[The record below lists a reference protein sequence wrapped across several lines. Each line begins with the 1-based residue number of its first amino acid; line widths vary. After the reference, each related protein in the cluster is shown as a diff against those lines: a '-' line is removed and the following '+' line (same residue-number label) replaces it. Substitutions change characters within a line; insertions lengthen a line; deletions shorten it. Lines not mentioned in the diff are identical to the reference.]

1 MPELPE
7 VETVCKGLSG
17 VLEGRRLVHVALHRP
32 DLRVPFPAGFAD
44 RLTGRMVTAVR
55 RRAKYYQWLLDD
67 GWAVVGHLGMSG
79 TFEVSPPGS
88 NRPPPGKHD
97 HVVIETDAGAIVTF
111 RDPRRF
117 GLMTLIP
124 QAELETHPMLAD
136 IGPEP
141 LDDDAFSGPVLAA
154 RLKDKKTPIKAA
166 LLDQGVV
173 AGVGNIYA
181 CEALYRAG
189 ISPKRLAHTVQ
200 GARADKLAAAVKA
213 VLKDAIASGGSS
225 LRDHIRPDGEL
236 GYFQH
241 SFDVYGR
248 TGEACANAA
257 CGAPILQIP
266 QAGRSTFYCSRC
278 QR

>member
-7 VETVCKGLSG
+7 VETVRRGLMPAMQG
-17 VLEGRRLVHVALHRP
+17 KRLDAVIPRRP
-32 DLRVPFPAGFAD
+32 DLRFPLPDGFGQ
-44 RLTGRMVTAVR
+44 RLTGRTVAAIR
-55 RRAKYYQWLLDD
+55 RRAKFLMFDLDSPD
-67 GWAVVGHLGMSG
+67 VLIAHLGMSG
-79 TFEVSPPGS
+79 SFRLGAAAFPEE
-88 NRPPPGKHD
+88 KHD
-97 HVVIETDAGAIVTF
+97 HVIFKMSGGGEVHYN
-111 RDPRRF
+111 DPRRF
-117 GLMTLIP
+117 GFMDLWPAADL
-124 QAELETHPMLAD
+124 AAHPMLARL
-136 IGPEP
+136 GPEP

-200 GARADKLAAAVKA
+200 GARADRLAQAVKA

-257 CGAPILQIP
+257 CGAPIRQIP

>member
-7 VETVCKGLSG
+7 VETVRRGLMPAMQG
-17 VLEGRRLVHVALHRP
+17 QRLDAVIPRRP
-32 DLRVPFPAGFAD
+32 DLRFPLPDGFGQ
-44 RLTGRMVTAVR
+44 RLTGRTVVDIR
-55 RRAKYYQWLLDD
+55 RRAKFLMVDLDSPD
-67 GWAVVGHLGMSG
+67 VLIAHLGMSG
-79 TFEVSPPGS
+79 SFRLGAQAFPEE
-88 NRPPPGKHD
+88 KHD
-97 HVVIETDAGAIVTF
+97 HVIFKMSGGGEVHYN
-111 RDPRRF
+111 DPRRF
-117 GLMTLIP
+117 GFMDLWPAADL
-124 QAELETHPMLAD
+124 ANHPMLAKL
-136 IGPEP
+136 GPEP

-200 GARADKLAAAVKA
+200 GARAEKLAQAVKA
-213 VLKDAIASGGSS
+213 VLTDAIASGGSS

-241 SFDVYGR
+241 AFDVYGR

>member
-7 VETVCKGLSG
+7 VETVRRGLMPAMQG
-17 VLEGRRLVHVALHRP
+17 QRLDAVIPRRP
-32 DLRVPFPAGFAD
+32 DLRFPLPDGFGQ
-44 RLTGRMVTAVR
+44 RLTGRTVVDIR
-55 RRAKYYQWLLDD
+55 RRAKFLMVDLDSPD
-67 GWAVVGHLGMSG
+67 VLIAHLGMSG
-79 TFEVSPPGS
+79 SFRLGAQAFPEE
-88 NRPPPGKHD
+88 KHD
-97 HVVIETDAGAIVTF
+97 HVIFKMSGGGEVHYN
-111 RDPRRF
+111 DPRRF
-117 GLMTLIP
+117 GFMDLWPAADL
-124 QAELETHPMLAD
+124 ANHPMLAKL
-136 IGPEP
+136 GPEP

-200 GARADKLAAAVKA
+200 GARAEKLALAVKA
-213 VLKDAIASGGSS
+213 VLTDAIASGGSS

>member
-7 VETVCKGLSG
+7 VETVRRGLMPAMQG
-17 VLEGRRLVHVALHRP
+17 QRLDAVIPRWPNLRFPLP
-32 DLRVPFPAGFAD
+32 DGFGQ
-44 RLTGRMVTAVR
+44 RLTGRTVVDIR
-55 RRAKYYQWLLDD
+55 RRAKFLMFDLDSPD
-67 GWAVVGHLGMSG
+67 VLIAHLGMSG
-79 TFEVSPPGS
+79 SFRLGAHAFPEE
-88 NRPPPGKHD
+88 KHD
-97 HVVIETDAGAIVTF
+97 HVIFKMSGGGEVHYN
-111 RDPRRF
+111 DPRRF
-117 GLMTLIP
+117 GFMDLWAAADL
-124 QAELETHPMLAD
+124 ASYPMLAKL
-136 IGPEP
+136 GPEP
-141 LDDDAFSGPVLAA
+141 LDDDAFSGAVLAA
-154 RLKDKKTPIKAA
+154 RLKGRKTPIKAA

-200 GARADKLAAAVKA
+200 GARAEKLAQAVKA
-213 VLKDAIASGGSS
+213 VLKEAIASGGSS

>member
-7 VETVCKGLSG
+7 VETVRRGLMPAMQG
-17 VLEGRRLVHVALHRP
+17 LRLDAVIPRRP
-32 DLRVPFPAGFAD
+32 DLRFPLPDGFGQ
-44 RLTGRMVTAVR
+44 RLTGRTVAAIR
-55 RRAKYYQWLLDD
+55 RRAKFLMFDLDSPD
-67 GWAVVGHLGMSG
+67 VLIAHLGMSG
-79 TFEVSPPGS
+79 SFRLGAQAFPEE
-88 NRPPPGKHD
+88 KHD
-97 HVVIETDAGAIVTF
+97 HVIFKMSGGGEVHYN
-111 RDPRRF
+111 DPRRF
-117 GLMTLIP
+117 GFMDLWPAADL
-124 QAELETHPMLAD
+124 AAHPMLAKL
-136 IGPEP
+136 GPEP

-200 GARADKLAAAVKA
+200 GARAERLAQAVKA
-213 VLKDAIASGGSS
+213 VLTDAIASGGSS

-257 CGAPILQIP
+257 CGQPIRQIP

>member
-7 VETVCKGLSG
+7 VETVRRGLMPAMQG
-17 VLEGRRLVHVALHRP
+17 KRLDAVIPRRP
-32 DLRVPFPAGFAD
+32 DLRFPLPDGFGQ
-44 RLTGRMVTAVR
+44 RLTGRTVVAIR
-55 RRAKYYQWLLDD
+55 RRAKFLMIDLNSPDVLI
-67 GWAVVGHLGMSG
+67 AHLGMSG
-79 TFEVSPPGS
+79 SFRLGAKPFPEE
-88 NRPPPGKHD
+88 KHD
-97 HVVIETDAGAIVTF
+97 HVIFKMSGGGEVHYN
-111 RDPRRF
+111 DPRRF
-117 GLMTLIP
+117 GFMDLWPAADL
-124 QAELETHPMLAD
+124 ASHPMLAKL
-136 IGPEP
+136 GPEP

-154 RLKDKKTPIKAA
+154 RLKDKKTPVKAA

-257 CGAPILQIP
+257 CGAPIRQIP

>member
-7 VETVCKGLSG
+7 VETVRRGLMPAMQG
-17 VLEGRRLVHVALHRP
+17 QRLDAVIPRRPNLRFPLP
-32 DLRVPFPAGFAD
+32 DGFGQ
-44 RLTGRMVTAVR
+44 RLTGRRVVDIR
-55 RRAKYYQWLLDD
+55 RRAKFLMFDLDSPD
-67 GWAVVGHLGMSG
+67 VLIAHLGMSG
-79 TFEVSPPGS
+79 SFRLGAKPFPEE
-88 NRPPPGKHD
+88 KHD
-97 HVVIETDAGAIVTF
+97 HVIFKMSGGGEVHYN
-111 RDPRRF
+111 DPRRF
-117 GLMTLIP
+117 GFMDLWAAADL
-124 QAELETHPMLAD
+124 ASYPMLAKL
-136 IGPEP
+136 GPEP
-141 LDDDAFSGPVLAA
+141 LDDDAFNGKALAA
-154 RLKDKKTPIKAA
+154 RLKDRKTSIKVA
-166 LLDQGVV
+166 LLDQKVV

-200 GARADKLAAAVKA
+200 GARAGKLADAVKA
-213 VLKDAIASGGSS
+213 VLTEAIASGGSS

-257 CGAPILQIP
+257 CGQPIRQIP

>member
-1 MPELPE
+1 MPAMQGKRLDAVIPRRPNLRFPLP
-7 VETVCKGLSG
+7 
-17 VLEGRRLVHVALHRP
+17 
-32 DLRVPFPAGFAD
+32 DGFGQ
-44 RLTGRMVTAVR
+44 RLTGRTVVDIR
-55 RRAKYYQWLLDD
+55 RRAKFLMFDLDSPD
-67 GWAVVGHLGMSG
+67 VLIAHLGMSG
-79 TFEVSPPGS
+79 SFRLGAKPFPEA
-88 NRPPPGKHD
+88 KHD
-97 HVVIETDAGAIVTF
+97 HVIFTMSGGGEGHYNA
-111 RDPRRF
+111 PRRF
-117 GLMTLIP
+117 GFMDLWAAADL
-124 QAELETHPMLAD
+124 ASYPMLTKL
-136 IGPEP
+136 GPEP
-141 LDDDAFSGPVLAA
+141 LDDDAFNGKALAA
-154 RLKDKKTPIKAA
+154 RLKGRKTSIKVA
-166 LLDQGVV
+166 LLDQKVV

-200 GARADKLAAAVKA
+200 GARADKLADAVKA

-257 CGAPILQIP
+257 CGQPIRQIP

>member
-7 VETVCKGLSG
+7 VETVRRGLLPAMQG
-17 VLEGRRLVHVALHRP
+17 KRLDAVIPRRPNLRFPLP
-32 DLRVPFPAGFAD
+32 DGFRQ
-44 RLTGRMVTAVR
+44 RLTGRTVIDIR
-55 RRAKYYQWLLDD
+55 RRAKFLMIDLDGPD
-67 GWAVVGHLGMSG
+67 VLIAHLGMSG
-79 TFEVSPPGS
+79 SFRLGAQAFPEE
-88 NRPPPGKHD
+88 KHD
-97 HVVIETDAGAIVTF
+97 HVIFKMSGGGEVHYN
-111 RDPRRF
+111 DPRRF
-117 GLMTLIP
+117 GFMDLCAAADL
-124 QAELETHPMLAD
+124 AAYPMLAKL
-136 IGPEP
+136 GPEP
-141 LDDDAFSGPVLAA
+141 LDDAAFSGAVLAA
-154 RLKDKKTPIKAA
+154 RLKGRKTPIKAA
-166 LLDQGVV
+166 LLDQAVV

-200 GARADKLAAAVKA
+200 GARADKLAQAVKA

-248 TGEACANAA
+248 TGDACANAA
-257 CGAPILQIP
+257 CGAPIRQIP
-266 QAGRSTFYCSRC
+266 QAGRSTFYCPRC

>member
-7 VETVCKGLSG
+7 VETVRRGLMPAMQG
-17 VLEGRRLVHVALHRP
+17 KRLDAVIPRRA
-32 DLRVPFPAGFAD
+32 DLRFPLPDGFGQ
-44 RLTGRMVTAVR
+44 RLTGRTVVDIR
-55 RRAKYYQWLLDD
+55 RRAKFLMIDLDGPD
-67 GWAVVGHLGMSG
+67 VLIAHLGMSG
-79 TFEVSPPGS
+79 SFRLGAHAFPEE
-88 NRPPPGKHD
+88 KHD
-97 HVVIETDAGAIVTF
+97 HVIFKMSGGGEVHYN
-111 RDPRRF
+111 DPRRF
-117 GLMTLIP
+117 GFMDLWAAADL
-124 QAELETHPMLAD
+124 ASYPMLAKL
-136 IGPEP
+136 GPEP
-141 LDDDAFSGPVLAA
+141 LDDDAFNGKALAA
-154 RLKDKKTPIKAA
+154 RLKGRKTPIKVA
-166 LLDQGVV
+166 LLDQKVV

-200 GARADKLAAAVKA
+200 GGRAEKLAQAVKA

-248 TGEACANAA
+248 TGEPCRHDG
-257 CGAPILQIP
+257 CGGPVQQIP
-266 QAGRSTFYCSRC
+266 QAGRSTFYCPRC

>member
-7 VETVCKGLSG
+7 VETVRRGLMPAMQG
-17 VLEGRRLVHVALHRP
+17 KRLDAVIPRRP
-32 DLRVPFPAGFAD
+32 DLRFPLPDGFGQ
-44 RLTGRMVTAVR
+44 RLTGRTVVDIR
-55 RRAKYYQWLLDD
+55 RRAKFLMIDLDSPD
-67 GWAVVGHLGMSG
+67 VLIAHLGMSG
-79 TFEVSPPGS
+79 SFRLGAAAFPEE
-88 NRPPPGKHD
+88 KHD
-97 HVVIETDAGAIVTF
+97 HVIFKMSGGGEVHYN
-111 RDPRRF
+111 DPRRF
-117 GLMTLIP
+117 GFMDLWPAADL
-124 QAELETHPMLAD
+124 AAHPMLARL
-136 IGPEP
+136 GPEP

>member
-7 VETVCKGLSG
+7 VETVRRGLMPAMQG
-17 VLEGRRLVHVALHRP
+17 KRLDAVIPRRPNLRFPLP
-32 DLRVPFPAGFAD
+32 DGFGQ
-44 RLTGRMVTAVR
+44 RLTGRTVVDIR
-55 RRAKYYQWLLDD
+55 RRAKFLMFDLDSPD
-67 GWAVVGHLGMSG
+67 VLIAHLGMSG
-79 TFEVSPPGS
+79 SFRLGAKPFPEE
-88 NRPPPGKHD
+88 KHD
-97 HVVIETDAGAIVTF
+97 HVIFKMSGGGEVHYN
-111 RDPRRF
+111 DPRRF
-117 GLMTLIP
+117 GFMDLWAAADL
-124 QAELETHPMLAD
+124 ASYPMLAKL
-136 IGPEP
+136 GPEP
-141 LDDDAFSGPVLAA
+141 LDDDAFNGKALAA
-154 RLKDKKTPIKAA
+154 RLKGRKTSIKVA
-166 LLDQGVV
+166 LLDQKVV

-200 GARADKLAAAVKA
+200 GARADKLADAVKA

-248 TGEACANAA
+248 TGEACAKAA
-257 CGAPILQIP
+257 CGQPIRQIP